1 MPGAVLV
8 VDLRPV
14 SRIAGQRELLA
25 IGIPLALGSLSGN
38 VRPAFSPP
46 AGWFIALT
54 NESATCEDF

>member
-25 IGIPLALGSLSGN
+25 IGIPLALRSLN
-38 VRPAFSPP
+38 DKVLPAFSPP

-54 NESATCEDF
+54 KELATCEDL